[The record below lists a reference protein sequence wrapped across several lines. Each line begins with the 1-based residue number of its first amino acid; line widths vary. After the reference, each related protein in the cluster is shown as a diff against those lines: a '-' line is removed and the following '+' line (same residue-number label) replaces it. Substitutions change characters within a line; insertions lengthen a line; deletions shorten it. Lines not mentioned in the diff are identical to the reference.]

1 MILDSSEPF
10 ELLRGALERAGVR
23 YAVGGSWASAAYGEA
38 RFTNDIDILVDFQA
52 SSLERFLT
60 LLPSVFYFELEEVAT
75 RGAGLCPPP
84 SGITGNALSSAKR
97 ELQNI

>member
-1 MILDSSEPF
+1 MILDASAPF

-52 SSLERFLT
+52 SSLERFLLRYT
-60 LLPSVFYFELEEVAT
+60 KLPEIRSIEGVH
-75 RGAGLCPPP
+75 
-84 SGITGNALSSAKR
+84 SI
-97 ELQNI
+97 